1 MKSVGF
7 MALLLGTFV
16 FASSLFTPAW
26 ADAGLKDVV
35 STLEQGYGL
44 LNDVQADFSQR
55 TAIAS
60 IKKEQHGHGTLFIKK
75 PSRSTAMFRFNY
87 EKPRQQIVSNGKS
100 VWFYL
105 PENKQVLV
113 SDAANLFDAQ
123 NGITLNYLTGMDRL
137 SKDFTASFAGNG
149 RDKKGNFV
157 VELIPKKQNRVIAKL
172 QITVAAQAVEQ
183 FLQEGKAKDPFP
195 IISSVVYDPFGNR
208 TAIDFSRIKVNRG
221 ISGSLFN
228 FKVPHGIE
236 VIKK

>member
-7 MALLLGTFV
+7 MTLLSGAFLIAGTLSAPV
-16 FASSLFTPAW
+16 W
-26 ADAGLKDVV
+26 AATGLKDVV
-35 STLEQGYGL
+35 SSLEQGYVL
-44 LNDVQADFSQR
+44 LDDVQADFSQR

-60 IKKEQHGHGTLFIKK
+60 IKKEQRGHGTLYIKK

-87 EKPRQQIVSNGKS
+87 AKPLQQIVSNGKS

-105 PENKQVLV
+105 PENRQVMV

-157 VELIPKKQNRVIAKL
+157 IDLIPKKQNRVIAKL

-183 FLQEGKAKDPFP
+183 FMQDGKAKDPFP
-195 IISSVVYDPFGNR
+195 IISSVVYDPLGNR
-208 TAIDFSRIKVNRG
+208 TAMDFSRIKVNRG
-221 ISGSLFN
+221 ISSSLFN

>member
-1 MKSVGF
+1 MKSACF
-7 MALLLGTFV
+7 MVLLLGTFL
-16 FASSLFTPAW
+16 FASYLPTQVW

-35 STLEQGYGL
+35 SSLEQGYVL

-60 IKKEQHGHGTLFIKK
+60 IKKEQRGYGTLYIKK

-87 EKPRQQIVSNGKS
+87 EKPLQQIVSNGKS

-105 PENKQVLV
+105 PENKQVLI
-113 SDAANLFDAQ
+113 SDATNLFDAQ
-123 NGITLNYLTGMDRL
+123 NGITLNYLTGMDRI

-149 RDKKGNFV
+149 RDKKGNYV
-157 VELIPKKQNRVIAKL
+157 LELIPKKQNRVIAKL
-172 QITVAAQAVEQ
+172 QLTVAAQAVEQ
-183 FLQEGKAKDPFP
+183 FVQEGKAKDPFP
-195 IISSVVYDPFGNR
+195 IISSVVYDPYGNR
-208 TAIDFSRIKVNRG
+208 TSIDFSRIKVNRG

-228 FKVPHGIE
+228 FKIPRGIE